1 MKEINDITTTKISS
15 FLGLGKKKKVDEK
28 IMNYSDFDW
37 IKIGLASPQK
47 IKAWSYGEVKK
58 AETINYRTLK
68 PEKDGLLCQRIFGPI
83 KDYECECGKYRWV
96 KYRNVVCDRCGVEV
110 TESKVR
116 RERMGHIELAAPVVH
131 IWYLRKTPSKIG
143 IVLDMKPSDLEKVT
157 YYAAYILI
165 EDVVDPITNKVEY
178 RRGDIL
184 FEEQLE
190 NVKKHFPNLKASIG
204 AYAIKELLE
213 TIDLEKEINSLTEKL
228 KNEKNVE
235 EKNKIIRRLTILE
248 SFYEN
253 QIRPEWMV
261 LTVLPVI
268 PPDLR
273 PLVPL
278 DGGRF
283 ASSDL
288 NDLYR
293 RIINRNNRLKHIEAL
308 RAPKVMIFN
317 EKRLLQEAVD
327 ALIENG
333 ARGRVVTS
341 SNGRPLKSLSDV
353 LKGKQGRFRQ
363 NLLGKRVDYSG
374 RSVIVVGPNLKLH
387 QCGLPKEM
395 ALELFKPFVLSELI
409 KKENIT
415 LKIAR
420 KKIETPDDEIWDILE
435 KVTKNHPVLLN
446 RAPTLHR
453 ISIQAFEPV
462 LIEGLA
468 IQLHPLVCAAFNAD
482 FDGDQMA
489 VHVPLSPQAQ
499 MEARVLMMSTNNI
512 LSPANGK
519 PLAVPSHD
527 MVLGINYLTKV
538 KYQEKGS
545 GKFFSDFDDVIAAY
559 QRGIIDLHAPIKVR
573 GFNEF
578 IEKDNKEFRID
589 NPRTW
594 KDFTTAGRIIFFGVL
609 PQGINFKNYNR
620 PIAKKDLTEL
630 VDYCYK
636 SEKIGPYKTV
646 QLLDKLVEL
655 GFHYATL
662 SGLTISVYDMNIP
675 SIKDELVKKA
685 EKEVK
690 KINELLNEGI
700 ITDVERYNQIIN
712 KWTDVTEKVSK
723 AVFNE
728 MSKIEME
735 DYDPTKT
742 RFNSIFMMAE
752 SGARGSR
759 QQVRQLCGMRGLMAK
774 PQKKVTGGKGEII
787 ENPIIS
793 NFREGLS
800 VLEYFIST
808 HGGRKGLSDTALKTA
823 DAGYLTRR
831 LVDVAHNVVVTI
843 EDCQTINGIYVE
855 ELKIGDDIIESL
867 EERIIGRIA
876 QQDVEDVNGNII
888 VRKGEYIT
896 KEIAAKI
903 KEAEIDKVFV
913 RSVLTCEAEDGVCA
927 KCFGI
932 DLATNKEVEVGEAV
946 GIIAAQSIG
955 EPGTQLTLR
964 TFHIGG
970 TAAFETSRSEIKADL
985 DGKIVFENLETVVNR
1000 KGELVCVSRNAIAKI
1015 KGTNNKISEIK
1026 IPYGSVIDRSLVDV
1040 SVINDSVIVKMKDKE
1055 VKKGEVIAKTDP
1067 HTMPIIAKKGGVVKW
1082 VNIEEGKTLH
1092 RERNKVTGI
1101 IENRIIEHKGAKKL
1115 NPMIEIVK
1123 EIKADL
1129 DGKIVFEN
1137 LKVVIRKKDNKNEN
1151 EEEIVCDSEN
1161 AVARIKGDNK
1171 KESEIKIPYGSV
1183 IVKDMKDKEVKKGE
1197 VIAILKD
1204 SYFLPVNCIIVVED
1218 GEEVKEGDVIAK
1230 MERTSI
1236 RTKDIT
1242 GGLPRVAELFEV
1254 RKPQNPA
1261 IIAKIDGIVTL
1272 KQSTKG
1278 HVIVEVRNEETG
1290 QVENYDIPF
1299 GKHLMVYDGDK
1310 VRVGEAL
1317 TDGSIDIYDLL
1328 EVKGIG
1334 EVQIYLVN
1342 AIQEVYRSQGVNI
1355 NDKFIEIIVRQMMS
1369 NVRITN
1375 PGASSF
1381 LTGEIV
1387 AKSIVREE
1395 NRKLKEKGLEEAT
1408 YEPVLLGISKASLSS
1423 ESFISAASFQ
1433 ETTRVLTESAVLNKI
1448 DYLKGL
1454 KENVII
1460 GHLVPCGTG
1469 FITRKLKWS
1478 KKED

>member
-609 PQGINFKNYNR
+609 PQGINFKDYNR

-712 KWTDVTEKVSK
+712 KWTEVTEKVSK

-903 KEAEIDKVFV
+903 KEAEMDKVFV

-970 TAAFETSRSEIKADL
+970 TAAFETSSSEIKADL

-1000 KGELVCVSRNAIAKI
+1000 KGEVVCVSRNAIAKI

-1026 IPYGSVIDRSLVDV
+1026 IPYGSVI
-1040 SVINDSVIVKMKDKE
+1040 VKELKE
-1055 VKKGEVIAKTDP
+1055 KEIKKGETIAKTDP
-1067 HTMPIIAKKGGVVKW
+1067 HTMPIITKRGGKVKW

-1101 IENRIIEHKGAKKL
+1101 IENRIIEHKGPKKL
-1115 NPMIEIVK
+1115 NPMI
-1123 EIKADL
+1123 D
-1129 DGKIVFEN
+1129 
-1137 LKVVIRKKDNKNEN
+1137 VIY
-1151 EEEIVCDSEN
+1151 
-1161 AVARIKGDNK
+1161 GDK
-1171 KESEIKIPYGSV
+1171 
-1183 IVKDMKDKEVKKGE
+1183 
-1197 VIAILKD
+1197 KD

-1254 RKPQNPA
+1254 RRPQNPA

>member
-609 PQGINFKNYNR
+609 PQGINFKDYNR

-712 KWTDVTEKVSK
+712 KWTEVTEKVSK

-867 EERIIGRIA
+867 EERITGRIA
-876 QQDVEDVNGNII
+876 QQDVEDANGNII

-1000 KGELVCVSRNAIAKI
+1000 KGEVVCVSRNAIAKI

-1026 IPYGSVIDRSLVDV
+1026 IPYGSVI
-1040 SVINDSVIVKMKDKE
+1040 VKELKE
-1055 VKKGEVIAKTDP
+1055 KEIKKGETIAKTDP
-1067 HTMPIIAKKGGVVKW
+1067 HTMPIITKRGGKVKW

-1101 IENRIIEHKGAKKL
+1101 IENRIIEHKGPKKL
-1115 NPMIEIVK
+1115 NPMI
-1123 EIKADL
+1123 D
-1129 DGKIVFEN
+1129 
-1137 LKVVIRKKDNKNEN
+1137 VIY
-1151 EEEIVCDSEN
+1151 
-1161 AVARIKGDNK
+1161 GDK
-1171 KESEIKIPYGSV
+1171 
-1183 IVKDMKDKEVKKGE
+1183 
-1197 VIAILKD
+1197 KD

-1254 RKPQNPA
+1254 RRPQNPA
-1261 IIAKIDGIVTL
+1261 IIAKIDGTVTL